1 MIIDDCTE
9 VVRTKNRRLEIRL
22 DEVLSI
28 GLKILAERNFK
39 SESEIMR
46 TLLLKELK
54 RKNIYAENIINE
66 KVYQGSI
73 EDMPFE
79 PESEKELRL
88 NYA

>member
-1 MIIDDCTE
+1 MKIDDCTYKR
-9 VVRTKNRRLEIRL
+9 RTKNRRLDIRL
-22 DEVLSI
+22 EEEMLI
-28 GLKILAERNFK
+28 GLKILAKRNFK
-39 SESEIMR
+39 SESEIIR

-66 KVYQGSI
+66 KIYQGQV
-73 EDMPFE
+73 EDMLFE